1 MSKLSKF
8 FGREVSRQAGK
19 RAASALWSQ
28 KNGAGAYHLF
38 GMIFSG
44 CGVAWILL
52 SFIPMAC
59 KASLRV
65 CIWMW
70 ILAVIQIVPGTIL
83 MILSK
88 KSKRFQK
95 WADKDYEKGL
105 EEKKK
110 LEEKVTIGKGKVILP
125 MTHGDVLAF
134 KILGV
139 IFAILILVMVIGT
152 LQGWVV
158 W

>member
-8 FGREVSRQAGK
+8 LGRELSGQAGK
-19 RAASALWSQ
+19 RAAGAFWSQ
-28 KNGAGAYHLF
+28 KNGAGAYHLA
-38 GMIFSG
+38 GMVFSG
-44 CGVAWILL
+44 CGVVWILL
-52 SFIPMAC
+52 SFIPIAC
-59 KASLRV
+59 KTPLRD

-70 ILAVIQIVPGTIL
+70 IFAVIQIVPGTLL

-95 WADKDYEKGL
+95 WADKDYKKGL
-105 EEKKK
+105 KKKKK
-110 LEEKVTIGKGKVILP
+110 LEEKVTMGKGKVTLP

-134 KILGV
+134 KIIGV
-139 IFAILILVMVIGT
+139 IFAILFMVMVIGA